1 MTTSIMAHNIERVVC
16 SNQTTDSSIGLGS
29 WKNIL
34 LNIREGG
41 NDFTFFFDE
50 ETFPMLEAAIAEY
63 RKANPVATRDVH
75 EGAE

>member
-1 MTTSIMAHNIERVVC
+1 MTTSIMAHNIKKVSVETLPDDRAY
-16 SNQTTDSSIGLGS
+16 GPL
-29 WKNIL
+29 KKIL
-34 LNIREGG
+34 LDIHEGG

-63 RKANPVATRDVH
+63 RKANPVVTRDVH